1 MGNKNSFNINSI
13 ILYISTNKLMHLI
26 IKNTLSG
33 KSVEIHDAYNAE
45 EALKSIKKIKPD
57 LILSDIDLPDINGIE
72 LCKILNDSPST
83 SKIPIVIYSGTEN
96 EEIIMKA
103 YKSGAKGYII
113 KKYQNEE
120 LANKILHFLK

>member
-1 MGNKNSFNINSI
+1 MGNRNSFNINSV

-33 KSVEIHDAYNAE
+33 SSVEIHDAYNAE
-45 EALKSIKKIKPD
+45 EALEAIKRIKPD
-57 LILSDIDLPDINGIE
+57 LILSDIDLPDINGID
-72 LCKILNDSPST
+72 LCKLLNARPST